1 MDHLQKIKLKNEIG
15 MVPTVVSLMLKLVY
29 FIFRK
34 EM

>member
-15 MVPTVVSLMLKLVY
+15 VVQTVVSLMLELVY